1 LPAGA
6 THADVAVTGSTVAV
20 AWKRFDGSV
29 TKIES
34 LISNDAG
41 RSLAP
46 GPSLQTAGDSDQPRL
61 VTSKQRILVVWR
73 NADGIAVR
81 DLAAPAL
88 DTRVKPFS
96 RDTLAVIER
105 QYARTQF
112 WLVLWDLE
120 CPYCMKSLSHLAAA
134 QRTDPQLKVVT
145 ISTDPMQSADEI
157 ASRLAQLGVRSD
169 AYAFGDAPREALQ
182 YAIDA
187 TWLGEKPRAYRYGSD
202 GKREAITGV
211 IQLPR

>member
-1 LPAGA
+1 M
-6 THADVAVTGSTVAV
+6 VV
-20 AWKRFDGSV
+20 WKRFDGSI

-41 RSLAP
+41 RSFVP

-61 VTSKQRILVVWR
+61 VRSGQRMLLVWR
-73 NADGIAVR
+73 SADGIAVK

-88 DTRVKPFS
+88 DTRVKPFG
-96 RDTLAVIER
+96 RDTLAAIER
-105 QYARTQF
+105 HYARTPF

-134 QRTDPQLKVVT
+134 QRTDPKLKVVT
-145 ISTDPMQSADEI
+145 ISTDPMDSAGELE
-157 ASRLAQLGVRSD
+157 ARLAQLGVKSD
-169 AYAFGDAPREALQ
+169 AYAFGNAPREALQ

-187 TWLGEKPRAYRYGSD
+187 TWLGEKPRAYR
-202 GKREAITGV
+202 
-211 IQLPR
+211 